1 MPRKPEIGSHLNVPH
16 TKAHLVFGLEGLEL
30 GPFGLG
36 LDLIGLP
43 SRFSTGPTSLF
54 LYLRLLVG
62 SHVDMRFSAL
72 GGKMSI
78 VHSRDYRRLV
88 RILPK
93 IWREGLQRETGVVAR
108 WY

>member
-1 MPRKPEIGSHLNVPH
+1 MGYSSHSDVPH
-16 TKAHLVFGLEGLEL
+16 AKAHLVFGLEGLEL
-30 GPFGLG
+30 GPLGLG
-36 LDLIGLP
+36 LDLVGLP
-43 SRFSTGPTSLF
+43 SRFSTDPTSLL

-78 VHSRDYRRLV
+78 VHGRDYRLLV
-88 RILPK
+88 RFLPN
-93 IWREGLQRETGVVAR
+93 IRREGLQRETGVVAR